1 MQKLLIS
8 ALFFAIVMTGCGD
21 KNKVDTSNIRD
32 YRPSDEGK
40 YSVAHIPKANRLYMT
55 YTPTETPQIDFEDI
69 PLSNDLIEETLENC
83 ATYDVPPELAFSVM
97 EVESNFQTDAV
108 NPSGCYGLMQINDI
122 CTDWL
127 SEELGIT
134 DLLDPE
140 ANIQAGVYILGT
152 YLEKYDSTNKA
163 LMAYN
168 LGPSGASTLW
178 KQGIYSTSYTD
189 KVLDKSKDVQH

>member
-1 MQKLLIS
+1 MQKLLIF
-8 ALFFAIVMTGCGD
+8 ALFLALVMAGCGD

-40 YSVAHIPKANRLYMT
+40 YSVAHMPKTNRLYMS
-55 YTPTETPQIDFEDI
+55 YTPVETPLIDFEDI

-83 ATYDVPPELAFSVM
+83 AIYDVPPELAFSVM

-108 NPSGCYGLMQINDI
+108 NPSGCYGLMQISDI
-122 CTDWL
+122 CLDWL
-127 SEELGIT
+127 SEELGVT
-134 DLLDPE
+134 DLLDPKE
-140 ANIQAGVYILGT
+140 NIQAGVYILGT
-152 YLEKYDSTNKA
+152 YLEKYDSTSKA

-178 KQGIYSTSYTD
+178 KRGIYSTSYTD
-189 KVLDKSKDVQH
+189 KVLDKTKDVQH